1 MQNTIK
7 EKLKEAM
14 LAKNE
19 VAVLTLRSIMTAFTN
34 ELVSNGKKPT
44 DELADEEAL
53 NVIARLAKQ
62 RKDAITQFTNGG
74 RPDLAENEQ
83 AELLVIEQFLP
94 AQMGEDEVKQF
105 IQKYFTENNIDI
117 SKKGQAIGAIMRE
130 LKGKA
135 DGALVKTIIDSL

>member
-34 ELVSNGKKPT
+34 ELVSKGKKPT
-44 DELADEEAL
+44 DELSDDESI
-53 NVIARLAKQ
+53 NIISRLAKQ
-62 RKDAITQFTNGG
+62 RKDAISQFISGN

-94 AQMGEDEVKQF
+94 AQMSEEEVRQF
-105 IQKYFTENNIDI
+105 IQNYFAQNEIDT
-117 SKKGQAIGAIMRE
+117 SKKGQAIGVIMRE

-135 DGALVKTIIDSL
+135 DGALVKSIVDSI

>member
-34 ELVSNGKKPT
+34 ELLTKGKKPT
-44 DELADEEAL
+44 DELTDDEAL

-74 RPDLAENEQ
+74 RNDLAENEQ

-94 AQMGEDEVKQF
+94 AQMSEDEIRQF
-105 IQKYFTENNIDI
+105 IQDYFSKNEIDL
-117 SKKGQAIGAIMRE
+117 SKKGQAIGSIMRE

-135 DGALVKTIIDSL
+135 DGILVKNIVDSI